1 MKIIVTKS
9 AGFCFGVRKTV
20 EIAVKESEKGE
31 KIFTLGPIIH
41 NPQVVAHL
49 ETKNIHP
56 KESVSEI
63 NEDSTV
69 IIRTHGATLDDM
81 KQLEEMRVNLIDGTC
96 PFVIRSQRMA
106 RRLSEQG
113 YFVVIVGDEKHPEI
127 KGVKSRAGKNSIV
140 INPLNNNSVIP
151 EAKKIAVI
159 AQTTLPE
166 EDFNL
171 IVEKLK
177 PHAEELKVIN
187 TICRDTTI
195 RQNEAKR
202 IAKEVD
208 VVLVVGG
215 RNSAN
220 TNKLARISREINPR
234 TYHIESPEEIKNEW
248 FENAQTVGITT
259 GASTPE
265 WIIEGVIKRIEGS
278 ISREIQDTFLHQ

>member
-9 AGFCFGVRKTV
+9 AGFCFGVKKTV
-20 EIAVKESEKGE
+20 EMALKESGKGDN
-31 KIFTLGPIIH
+31 IYTLGPIIH
-41 NPQVVAHL
+41 NPQVVSHL
-49 ETKNIHP
+49 ETKNIYA

-63 NEDSTV
+63 TEGSTV
-69 IIRTHGATLDDM
+69 IIRTHGATIEDM
-81 KQLEEMRVNLIDGTC
+81 RQLENMRINLIDGTC

-127 KGVKSRAGKNSIV
+127 KGVKSRAGKNSTV
-140 INPLNNNSVIP
+140 IDPGLKEFDLP
-151 EAKKIAVI
+151 MAKKIAVI

-166 EDFNL
+166 EDFNK

-177 PHAEELKVIN
+177 PHAEELKVVN

-202 IAKEVD
+202 IAGGVD
-208 VVLVVGG
+208 MVIVVGG

-220 TNKLARISREINPR
+220 TKKLARLCGEINPN
-234 TYHIESPEEIKNEW
+234 THHIESESEIEPSW
-248 FENAQTVGITT
+248 FNNVESVGIAT
-259 GASTPE
+259 GASTPD
-265 WIIEGVIKRIEGS
+265 WVIERVIRRV
-278 ISREIQDTFLHQ
+278 REIENHSRIT

>member
-9 AGFCFGVRKTV
+9 AGFCFGVKKTV
-20 EIAVKESEKGE
+20 EMAIKESGKREN
-31 KIFTLGPIIH
+31 IYTLGPIIH
-41 NPQVVAHL
+41 NPQVVSHL
-49 ETKNIHP
+49 GTKNIHP

-63 NEDSTV
+63 NDGSTV
-69 IIRTHGATLDDM
+69 IIRTHGATIEDM
-81 KQLEEMRVNLIDGTC
+81 KQLEGMQIELIDGTC

-127 KGVKSRAGKNSIV
+127 KGVKSRAGSNSIV
-140 INPLNNNSVIP
+140 LNPSTNNSEIP
-151 EAKKIAVI
+151 MAKKIAVI

-177 PHAEELKVIN
+177 PHAEDLKVIN

-220 TNKLARISREINPR
+220 TNKLARLCREINPK
-234 TYHIESPEEIKNEW
+234 TYYIESPDEIQEEW
-248 FENAQTVGITT
+248 FNNAETVGITT
-259 GASTPE
+259 GASTPD
-265 WIIEGVIKRIEGS
+265 WIIEKVIERLKGI
-278 ISREIQDTFLHQ
+278 D

>member
-1 MKIIVTKS
+1 MRIVVTKS
-9 AGFCFGVRKTV
+9 AGFCFGVRQTI
-20 EIAVKESEKGE
+20 EMAIKESEKGKE
-31 KIFTLGPIIH
+31 IFTLGPIIH
-41 NPQVVAHL
+41 NPQVVSDL
-49 ETKNIHP
+49 ETKNIFA
-56 KESVSEI
+56 KDSVEQISEG
-63 NEDSTV
+63 DTV
-69 IIRTHGATLDDM
+69 IIRTHGATMEDM
-81 KQLEEMRVNLIDGTC
+81 KKLESMRINLIDGTC

-127 KGVKSRAGKNSIV
+127 KGVKSRAGRNSVV
-140 INPLNNNSVIP
+140 INPSVDNFTIP
-151 EAKKIAVI
+151 DSKKIAVI

-166 EDFNL
+166 EDFNKV
-171 IVEKLK
+171 IEKLR
-177 PHAEELKVIN
+177 HHTEELKVVN

-220 TNKLARISREINPR
+220 TNKLARLSREINPR
-234 TYHIESPEEIKNEW
+234 TYHIELPEEIINDW
-248 FENAQTVGITT
+248 FENAETVGIIT

-265 WIIEGVIKRIEGS
+265 WIIEGVIKQINNL
-278 ISREIQDTFLHQ
+278 QTFRVSW

>member
-9 AGFCFGVRKTV
+9 AGFCFGVKKTV
-20 EIAVKESEKGE
+20 EMALKEATKGE
-31 KIFTLGPIIH
+31 EIYTLGPIIH
-41 NPQVVAHL
+41 NPQVVSHL
-49 ETKNIHP
+49 KTKNIHP
-56 KESVSEI
+56 RESTNDISEGK
-63 NEDSTV
+63 TV
-69 IIRTHGATLDDM
+69 IIRTHGATLEDM
-81 KQLEEMRVNLIDGTC
+81 KQLEGMQINLIDGTC

-127 KGVKSRAGKNSIV
+127 KGVKSRAGNNSIV
-140 INPLNNNSVIP
+140 INPSANNSQLP

-177 PHAEELKVIN
+177 PLAEELKVVN

-195 RQNEAKR
+195 RQNESKR
-202 IAKEVD
+202 LAKEVD

-220 TNKLARISREINPR
+220 TNKLARLCREINPR
-234 TYHIESPEEIKNEW
+234 THHIESPEEILDKW
-248 FENAQTVGITT
+248 FENAEAVGITT
-259 GASTPE
+259 GASTPD
-265 WIIEGVIKRIEGS
+265 WIIEEVMERLKEKDNGTK
-278 ISREIQDTFLHQ
+278 L